1 LLKERENVRR
11 FLALA
16 VSLFIFLPMLFVF
29 TSVKAQTG
37 GNSGNSNGISGGS
50 LGEDY
55 PISTFTDFQNGT
67 TLTVI
72 DYGNGTLDETIETLT
87 NKTATLDVLNDE
99 SNQSISLLT
108 SEQEHTSYK
117 NSTQTAMMEQQLL
130 MGFTYE
136 IAKYRWQ
143 KDWSTKVWFL
153 QAYVEVGINVDIE
166 FGLRLPVNITVEY
179 PEQMTVGRNYT
190 LYATITPIDKPN
202 FNEGLC
208 VFKAYVWA
216 EAGVWSPLTGWVKY
230 YAEEGPNY
238 DLSQSFKTPLGHAIA
253 FPISPIY
260 KKVFEADWVCP
271 FDFLDIYLGG
281 QPGFG
286 SDKVTAV
293 ANATGDGK
301 VVAGS
306 YMTWTAPGQRLT
318 FTVLAKNLDPTT
330 NYANISISNF
340 RYYFTNFYMRF
351 WLKFDFNRWI
361 SWLTGNPEI
370 PIYTLDLSWLIK
382 NLNGYLGTHPG
393 YPNSVN
399 VDLFVKN
406 YGVQII
412 QIKPSVANIKATE
425 SALFE
430 VSILNTGSVN
440 DTFDFSLQ
448 GVPNDWQYAF
458 SKNHLNM
465 TRGNMTKSY
474 LTIKPPAGLSQ
485 GHFSYNLTVSS
496 IMAPLDG
503 LVATDLKTFAID
515 ISPQPPPQIQV
526 LSPQNTTYATNIIA
540 LNFAINKPSA
550 WIGYNLDNSGNVTI
564 AGNTTLTGLNDG
576 SHKIV
581 VFANDSLGS
590 MGSSGPVY
598 FSVRIPVH
606 DIAVI
611 DVVPSATQVFQGEVV
626 NVAITVK
633 NNGTEPETFNVKAY
647 YDNTAIGI
655 ITNVFLN
662 PSSTKTLTFSWNTS
676 TVPLGN
682 HNLKG
687 EASQVPN
694 EVNINNNI
702 KINGMVSIQQSS
714 QAKFHLIVDVT
725 DNKGNPISNA
735 AVYCDQESKLT
746 DGGFV
751 EFTLTKGNYTINA
764 CKQGYQVGSASIY
777 LDQNMTLDFI
787 LSPIQFPTPVGGYA
801 RPIEVYTT
809 PTFLESYTLLVA
821 ILAMVFTTIGRK
833 TRRETK

>member
-1 LLKERENVRR
+1 
-11 FLALA
+11 
-16 VSLFIFLPMLFVF
+16 MLFSIF
-29 TSVKAQTG
+29 FASLPVKAQNG
-37 GNSGNSNGISGGS
+37 GNSNGVSGGS
-50 LGEDY
+50 SGEEY
-55 PISTFTDFQNGT
+55 PISSFTDFGNGT

-72 DYGNGTLDETIETLT
+72 DYGNGTLDEITETLV
-87 NKTATLDVLNDE
+87 NKTATLDILDDG
-99 SNQSISLLT
+99 SNQSISLFT

-136 IAKYRWQ
+136 IAKDRWQ
-143 KDWSTKVWFL
+143 WDWSTNAWLL

-179 PEQMTVGRNYT
+179 PEQMTIGHNYT
-190 LYATITPIDKPN
+190 FYATITPIDKPN

-216 EAGVWSPLTGWVKY
+216 EAGIWTPFTGWVKY
-230 YAEEGPNY
+230 HAEKGPNY
-238 DLSQSFKTPLGHAIA
+238 DLSQSFQTPLGHAIA

-306 YMTWTAPGQRLT
+306 HMTWTSPGQRLP

-330 NYANISISNF
+330 SYANISISNF

-351 WLKFDFNRWI
+351 WLKFDFNSWI
-361 SWLTGNPEI
+361 DWLTGDPEI
-370 PIYTLDLSWLIK
+370 PIYTLDLSWLIR
-382 NLNGYLGTHPG
+382 NLNGYLGTHQG

-412 QIKPSVANIKATE
+412 LIKPSVANIKATE
-425 SALFE
+425 SAFFE

-440 DTFDFSLQ
+440 DTFDLSLQ
-448 GVPNDWQYAF
+448 GVPNDWQYDF
-458 SKNHLNM
+458 SENHLNM
-465 TRGNMTKSY
+465 TPGSMTKSH
-474 LTIKPPAGLSQ
+474 LTIKPPESLSQ

-496 IMAPLDG
+496 TMAPLDG
-503 LVATDLKTFAID
+503 LIATDLKTFAID
-515 ISPQPPPQIQV
+515 ISPQPPPQIHV

-540 LNFAINKPSA
+540 LNFTISKPSA
-550 WIGYNLDNSGNVTI
+550 WIGYSLDNSANVTI
-564 AGNTTLTGLNDG
+564 AGNTTITNLLEG
-576 SHKIV
+576 SHHIV
-581 VFANDSLGS
+581 IFANDSSGS
-590 MGSSGPVY
+590 MGSSDPVY

-611 DVVPSATQVFQGEVV
+611 DVVPSVTQVFQGEVV
-626 NVAITVK
+626 NVGITVK

-647 YDNTAIGI
+647 YDNAAIGI
-655 ITNVFLN
+655 MTNVFLN
-662 PSSTKTLTFSWNTS
+662 PSSTKILTFSWNTS
-676 TVPLGN
+676 VVPLGN

-687 EASQVPN
+687 EVSQVPN
-694 EVNINNNI
+694 EVNTNNNI
-702 KINGMVSIQQSS
+702 KIDGIVSILEPS
-714 QAKFHLIVDVT
+714 QAKFHLIVKVT

-735 AVYCDQESKLT
+735 AVYYDQESKLT

-751 EFTLTKGNYTINA
+751 EFTLTKGSYTINA
-764 CKQGYQVGSASIY
+764 YKQGYQVGSASIY
-777 LDQNMTLDFI
+777 LDQNMTLVLI
-787 LSPIQFPTPVGGYA
+787 LSPLSFPAPVGGYS
-801 RPIEVYTT
+801 VSVKGYNT
-809 PTFLESYTLLVA
+809 A
-821 ILAMVFTTIGRK
+821 IPSSLYLTILMMLSAVFTAIRYK
-833 TRRETK
+833 TRMK